1 MIYVIDGGS
10 LLNQQSHLFNEMRT
24 LHETIRDFFERFAP
38 KFAGCDTRLVFI
50 LKGHDKGSNMPP
62 RHTYGRNTV
71 IFSNSP
77 GEEEDLILES
87 VESAVGKGDCT
98 LVSDNFE
105 RVTRAEFLGAEIM
118 SCEDFAKFLR
128 GKKTTTGDIAV
139 GDKNIGGNVEYWSN
153 VFGVSSK
160 ETFELKARPKK
171 DDASV
176 EKEEQDK

>member
-10 LLNQQSHLFNEMRT
+10 LLNQQPHLFNEMRT
-24 LHETIRDFFERFAP
+24 LHETVRDFFERFAP
-38 KFAGCDTRLVFI
+38 KFAGGDTRLVFI
-50 LKGHDKGSNMPP
+50 LKGHDKSSTLPP

-77 GEEEDLILES
+77 GEEEDLILEA
-87 VESAVGKGDCT
+87 VASAVGKGDCT

-118 SCEDFAKFLR
+118 NCDEFAKFLR
-128 GKKTTTGDIAV
+128 NKKSTNSDIAV

-160 ETFELKARPKK
+160 ETFELKARPKT
-171 DDASV
+171 DDSTV
-176 EKEEQDK
+176 KEEE